1 MPKLSKFF
9 RVAVEGATTDGR
21 VINRQDL
28 VDIAFTYDPKVYG
41 ARVDLEH
48 YKSPYPDSV
57 FRCYGDITAV
67 KTEEITEGAL
77 KGKLALLAQIDPT
90 DELLTLNKS
99 RQKVYSSIQ
108 FDPNFAT
115 SGRAYLKGLALTDD
129 PGSLGTELLQ
139 FCAQQ
144 VSESKP
150 NPLAGRKHS
159 PDCLFTALEETF
171 IEFEEVQ
178 AADDASKKFTA
189 KIKELLFGAEKKTDG
204 NLDDI
209 RHAVQLVAE
218 SQKTVLENQQ
228 QFTASQQEVA
238 DLKSQLSQLSTSFAS
253 LTTKLQSEDSQHTNR
268 PPAKGGPEGGTD
280 DTIDC

>member
-28 VDIAFTYDPKVYG
+28 LDIALTYDPKVYG

-67 KTEEITEGAL
+67 KTEEVSEGAL
-77 KGKLALLAQIDPT
+77 KGKLALFAQIDPT
-90 DELLTLNKS
+90 DELLTLNKG

-129 PGSLGTELLQ
+129 PASLGTELLQ
-139 FCAQQ
+139 FCAKQ
-144 VSESKP
+144 VAESKP

-159 PDCLFTALEETF
+159 PNCLFTVLEETF
-171 IEFEEVQ
+171 VEFEEVQ
-178 AADDASKKFTA
+178 AADDTSKKFTEQ
-189 KIKELLFGAEKKTDG
+189 IKDLLFGAKRKTDG
-204 NLDDI
+204 NLEDI
-209 RHAVQLVAE
+209 RQAVQVIAE
-218 SQKTVLENQQ
+218 SQKTVLEAQQ
-228 QFTASQQEVA
+228 QFTASRQEVA

-253 LTTKLQSEDSQHTNR
+253 LTTKLQSEDSQFNQR
-268 PPAKGGPEGGTD
+268 PPAKGGPEGSAD
-280 DTIDC
+280 DVIDC